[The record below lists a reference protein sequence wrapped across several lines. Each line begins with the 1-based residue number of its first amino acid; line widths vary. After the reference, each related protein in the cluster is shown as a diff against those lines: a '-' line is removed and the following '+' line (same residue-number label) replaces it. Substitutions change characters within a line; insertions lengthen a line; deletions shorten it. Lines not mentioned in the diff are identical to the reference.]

1 MKKSY
6 LIMVSVLILSSII
19 YSQGKS
25 SFQFSGGM
33 VYPISSSSGLSGALQ
48 YNYNINSRFNI
59 FVSADYSVWDKRN
72 FNYLD
77 NSNVTGG
84 YKSGYSETDHTLSRI
99 MAGGRYLITK
109 PDQFKLFVD
118 AGIGYSYLQYNIYDM
133 KNINNPDGTI
143 EVLFSP
149 AGKIHQNLFNFS
161 SGIGFIH
168 PITERWD
175 ILLEF
180 KLSTYLNSQYHG
192 LFSSQSTF
200 SSFQFGFNYKI

>member
-1 MKKSY
+1 MA
-6 LIMVSVLILSSII
+6 SVLVLSSII

-33 VYPISSSSGLSGALQ
+33 VYPISSNPGLSGTLQ
-48 YNYNINSRFNI
+48 YNYNINSRFNF

-72 FNYLD
+72 FNYID
-77 NSNVTGG
+77 KSNVHWG
-84 YKSGYSETDHTLSRI
+84 YETGYSESDHTLSRI
-99 MAGGRYLITK
+99 MAGGRYLIT
-109 PDQFKLFVD
+109 PSSQFKLFVD

-133 KNINNPDGTI
+133 HQINNPDGTI

-149 AGKIHQNLFNFS
+149 AGKAYQNLFSFS

-168 PITERWD
+168 QIAERWD
-175 ILLEF
+175 ILFEY
-180 KLSTYLNSQYHG
+180 KLSTYLNSQYDG

-200 SSFQFGFNYKI
+200 STFQFGFNYKI

>member
-6 LIMVSVLILSSII
+6 LIIASVLILSSII

-33 VYPISSSSGLSGALQ
+33 VYPISSSPGLSGTLQ
-48 YNYNINSRFNI
+48 YNYNINTRFNF

-72 FNYLD
+72 FNYSD
-77 NSNVTGG
+77 ITNVSRG
-84 YKSGYSETDHTLSRI
+84 YKRGYSESDHTLSRI
-99 MAGGRYLITK
+99 MAGGRYLITQ

-118 AGIGYSYLQYNIYDM
+118 AGIGYSYLQYNVYDM
-133 KNINNPDGTI
+133 KQINNPDGTI

-149 AGKIHQNLFNFS
+149 SGKVNQDLFSFS
-161 SGIGFIH
+161 SGVGFIH
-168 PITERWD
+168 PIAERWD
-175 ILLEF
+175 ILFEY

-200 SSFQFGFNYKI
+200 GSFQFGFNYKI

>member
-6 LIMVSVLILSSII
+6 LIMASVLILSSII

-25 SFQFSGGM
+25 SFQFSGGI
-33 VYPISSSSGLSGALQ
+33 VYPISSSSGLSGTLQ
-48 YNYNINSRFNI
+48 YNYNINTRFNF

-72 FNYLD
+72 FSYVD
-77 NSNVTGG
+77 KSTSGWS
-84 YKSGYSETDHTLSRI
+84 YRSGYSETDHTLSRI
-99 MAGGRYLITK
+99 MAGGRYLITQ

-133 KNINNPDGTI
+133 HQIKNPDGTI

-149 AGKIHQNLFNFS
+149 AGKAYQNLFSFS

-168 PITERWD
+168 QIAERWD
-175 ILLEF
+175 ILFEY
-180 KLSTYLNSQYHG
+180 KLSTYLNSQYNG
-192 LFSSQSTF
+192 LFSSQNIL
-200 SSFQFGFNYKI
+200 SSFQLGFNCKI

>member
-1 MKKSY
+1 
-6 LIMVSVLILSSII
+6 MVSVLILSSIL

-33 VYPISSSSGLSGALQ
+33 VYPLSSNPGLSGTLQ
-48 YNYNINSRFNI
+48 YNYNIATRFNF

-72 FNYLD
+72 FNYSD
-77 NSNVTGG
+77 KSTVGRD
-84 YKSGYSETDHTLSRI
+84 YKRGYSETDHTLSRI
-99 MAGGRYLITK
+99 MAGGRYLITQ

-133 KNINNPDGTI
+133 QQINNPDGTI
-143 EVLFSP
+143 EVIFSP
-149 AGKIHQNLFNFS
+149 AGKIYQNLFNFC

-175 ILLEF
+175 ILFEF

>member
-6 LIMVSVLILSSII
+6 LIMVSALILSSII

-25 SFQFSGGM
+25 SIQFSGGM
-33 VYPISSSSGLSGALQ
+33 VYPISSSPGLSGALQ
-48 YNYNINSRFNI
+48 YNYNINTRFNF

-72 FNYLD
+72 FNYSD
-77 NSNVTGG
+77 ISNVSRG
-84 YKSGYSETDHTLSRI
+84 YKRGYSESDHTLSRI
-99 MAGGRYLITK
+99 MAGGRYLITQ

-118 AGIGYSYLQYNIYDM
+118 AGIGYSYLQYNVYDM
-133 KNINNPDGTI
+133 RRINSPDGTI
-143 EVLFSP
+143 EVLFLP
-149 AGKIHQNLFNFS
+149 AGKMNQNLFSFS
-161 SGIGFIH
+161 SGVGFIH
-168 PITERWD
+168 PIAERWD
-175 ILLEF
+175 ILFEY

>member
-1 MKKSY
+1 M
-6 LIMVSVLILSSII
+6 LSSII

-33 VYPISSSSGLSGALQ
+33 VYPISSSSGLSGTLQ
-48 YNYNINSRFNI
+48 YNYNINTRFNF

-77 NSNVTGG
+77 KSTISWS
-84 YKSGYSETDHTLSRI
+84 YKRGYSETDHALSRI
-99 MAGGRYLITK
+99 MAGGRYLITQ

-133 KNINNPDGTI
+133 QQMNNPDGTI

-149 AGKIHQNLFNFS
+149 AGKVYQNLFNFS
-161 SGIGFIH
+161 SGIGVIH
-168 PITERWD
+168 PVTEKWD

-180 KLSTYLNSQYHG
+180 KLSTYLNSQYNG

-200 SSFQFGFNYKI
+200 SSFQFGFNCKI